1 MGLDNERSRVAH
13 LLRRAGFGGSEAEV
27 DEYVALG
34 FEGSVDRLLNP
45 ERVEDDLDQKVAAL
59 KPDMSK
65 VADVQLV
72 WLYRMVNTRR
82 PLQEKIALFWHDHF
96 ATAISKVKSPELMWQ
111 QVGLFREKGL
121 GGFGDLVLAV
131 SQDPA
136 MRVWLDSKA
145 NREAPET
152 AERATRV
159 SESIR
164 PVVRD
169 AQGQ

>member
-27 DEYVALG
+27 DEYAALG

-82 PLQEKIALFWHDHF
+82 PLPNEG
-96 ATAISKVKSPELMWQ
+96 TTRSC
-111 QVGLFREKGL
+111 
-121 GGFGDLVLAV
+121 
-131 SQDPA
+131 
-136 MRVWLDSKA
+136 WLTPTS
-145 NREAPET
+145 R
-152 AERATRV
+152 
-159 SESIR
+159 R
-164 PVVRD
+164 PRPSGSRSGRSM
-169 AQGQ
+169 ASRWSRRRRSGH